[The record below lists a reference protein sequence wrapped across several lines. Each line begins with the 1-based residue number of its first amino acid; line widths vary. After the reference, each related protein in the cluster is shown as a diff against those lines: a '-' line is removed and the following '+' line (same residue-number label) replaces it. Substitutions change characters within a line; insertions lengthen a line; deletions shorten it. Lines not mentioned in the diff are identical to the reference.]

1 MAIEQRPDSNTV
13 LRHGTATPYIGIFN
27 PQKSVIRDPKN
38 GLPLGT
44 FVTDFQYVYEEEK
57 TDHGQLTIDT
67 DNPDLVSLNELG
79 YQQGL
84 ILQWGYIYPNQD
96 SYIGPQRR
104 VIITGKK
111 AGFTATGVHITLEFT
126 DAASLL
132 KSSPS
137 QHYDCTRGFVEYV
150 KDLCKGIPIGL
161 AIVDCNSTQVLTQ
174 RVAHRIN
181 KNEDIQRQYPK
192 NHNTGTKAEWATGS
206 KFNAI
211 EPLEMIQPPSVDIP
225 NMVGVELLEWAPN
238 TQKLTFHDPDNFR
251 KVYLREDLYAEAIVQ
266 GTSRSKYYQLVDI
279 ARGLSGG
286 PYFVDSRDDKI
297 IIHNQQ
303 ANGDIIKVYT
313 WAGGSGELIEFT
325 INSKFVKTSVEV
337 KQTNE
342 LDPDTKSL
350 NTTMVQG
357 IIDPDSG
364 NMDGIDTHMVWP
376 DTGTMFW
383 NPQGGSV
390 RNAPIEAANAPLFG
404 QTAAA
409 NKQRNLVEYH
419 QHPNNQVTKVNGTTE
434 KPQRAY
440 FGSVNEAKQWFT
452 AHPQV
457 SQHEIEE
464 WFRSWKQ
471 DFEKKRASAIDGV
484 EELAHSL
491 DKIPPFVIEKDITIT
506 AEVNLEHLGGSHDLK
521 NQIITENMTETFK
534 NAILSGGD
542 YLSRYEDEYY
552 GRESGLTKNATFMGK
567 VYRENAETMLINGG
581 FQVAEVYRK
590 EGEDEYHFKHRKAE
604 NRIVSINT
612 RIRIQLDGIDVAAG
626 ADSINILGS
635 LGNDITQQ
643 ITDSVKAEA
652 LVVGDPVLE
661 SSMNVQIQN
670 VSEKYSGL
678 WYTKK
683 VTHNINKSGY
693 LTKIEFVQRTVPI
706 SQVTIKSTLSKKDYA
721 QQLQEAFK
729 QAKENG
735 SYKNISKL
743 EVEAKQEMDKY
754 ISPYFYEAQV
764 PSVIKQVD
772 PRTGRV
778 KTSQMDLE
786 SGNYITI
793 NNQTYY
799 RGDLSPVIQD
809 LQKQVNQLPE

>member
-1 MAIEQRPDSNTV
+1 MAMEKRPDSNTV
-13 LRHGTATPYIGIFN
+13 LQHGTATPYVGVFN
-27 PQKSVIRDPKN
+27 SQNSVIRDPKN

-57 TDHGQLTIDT
+57 ADHGQLLIDT
-67 DNPDLVSLNELG
+67 DNPDLISLSELG

-84 ILQWGYIYPNQD
+84 ILQWGYIYPDQS
-96 SYIGPQRR
+96 SYIGPVRK
-104 VIITGKK
+104 VVITGMKT
-111 AGFTATGVHITLEFT
+111 GFTATGVHITLEFT

-132 KSSPS
+132 KNSPS
-137 QHYDCTRGFVEYV
+137 QHYDCTRGFIEYV

-161 AIVDCNSTQVLTQ
+161 AIVDCASTQVLTQ
-174 RVAHRIN
+174 KVAHRIN
-181 KNEDIQRQYPK
+181 TNEDIKRQYPK

-206 KFNAI
+206 RFNSI

-225 NMVGVELLEWAPN
+225 GMVGVEILDWDSKS
-238 TQKLTFHDPDNFR
+238 QKLTIYDPDNFR
-251 KVYLREDLYAEAIVQ
+251 KVYLREDLYAEAIIQ
-266 GTSRSKYYQLVDI
+266 GTSRNKYYQLVDI

-313 WAGGSGELIEFT
+313 YAGGYGELIEFT

-337 KQTNE
+337 KQVNE

-350 NTTMVQG
+350 DTTLVQG

-364 NMDGIDTHMVWP
+364 NMDGIDTHMIWP

-404 QTAAA
+404 QPK
-409 NKQRNLVEYH
+409 NVKKGNLVEYH

-434 KPQRAY
+434 KPQRTY
-440 FGSVNEAKQWFT
+440 FSNVNEAKQWFT

-457 SQHEIEE
+457 SQQEIDE

-471 DFEKKRASAIDGV
+471 DFEKKRASAVDGV

-491 DKIPPFVIEKDITIT
+491 DKIPPFVIKKKITIV

-521 NQIITENMTETFK
+521 NQIITDNMTETFR
-534 NAILSGGD
+534 NAIISGSD
-542 YLSRYEDEYY
+542 NLSRYEDEYY
-552 GRESGLTKNATFMGK
+552 GRESGLTKNAMIMGGT
-567 VYRENAETMLINGG
+567 YRRNAENMLISGG
-581 FQVAEVYRK
+581 FQVAEVSRR

-604 NRIVSINT
+604 NRIVSIDT
-612 RIRIQLDGIDVAAG
+612 EVEIQLDGIDVAAG

-635 LGNDITQQ
+635 LGNDITQK

-652 LVVGDPVLE
+652 IVVGDPVLE
-661 SSMNVQIQN
+661 SSMNIQIQN

-683 VTHNINKSGY
+683 VTHTINKSGY

-721 QQLQEAFK
+721 KQLQEAFK
-729 QAKENG
+729 QAKESG
-735 SYKNISKL
+735 SYNNISKL
-743 EVEAKQEMDKY
+743 EIEAKNEMDKHL
-754 ISPYFYEAQV
+754 SPYLYGAQV

-772 PRTGRV
+772 PKTGKV
-778 KTSQMDLE
+778 KTSYMDMA

-793 NNQTYY
+793 NDKTYY
-799 RGDLSPVIQD
+799 REDLSPVIQD
-809 LQKQVNQLPE
+809 LQKQVNKLPEQ